1 MRARTVNEA
10 QNFTREDDP
19 KGSLGI
25 GMMGQLKA
33 LAKER
38 GKDIE
43 NMDDV
48 GFFLVAAWDKRHD
61 LMDYLITKGL
71 DINSQEHEILRVLGW
86 WEYVDLGVHLIQKR
100 GADLEGA
107 IKDANAHNEWKTVR
121 RLEEMKEKIES
132 TKPTPVYEDQNFER
146 GVDPKASMDL
156 GGIKFTEQLYEFVKQ
171 WEDNIQ
177 KTILGKTITAFMR
190 ELKGGGIDGPTKKQ
204 TVTIKEIDNIYTLG
218 YMGEGNSNWHLV
230 IIADNKKRYGLTLD
244 QKIYI
249 K

>member
-1 MRARTVNEA
+1 MRAKTVNEA
-10 QNFTREDDP
+10 MSFSRKDDP

-86 WEYVDLGVHLIQKR
+86 WEYVDLGIHLIQKR

-132 TKPTPVYEDQNFER
+132 TRPTPVYEVQNFER
-146 GVDPKASMDL
+146 GQDPKAAMDL
-156 GGIKFTEQLYEFVKQ
+156 GGIKFTTQLYEFVNQ
-171 WEDNIQ
+171 WEENIQ
-177 KTILGKTITAFMR
+177 KTLQGRTITAVMR
-190 ELKGGGIDGPTKKQ
+190 ELKSDGNEGATKKQ
-204 TVTIKEIDNIYTLG
+204 TITVKEIDNIYTLG
-218 YMGEGNSNWHLV
+218 YMGENNSNWHIV
-230 IIADNKKRYGLTLD
+230 IIADNKKRYNFFLD